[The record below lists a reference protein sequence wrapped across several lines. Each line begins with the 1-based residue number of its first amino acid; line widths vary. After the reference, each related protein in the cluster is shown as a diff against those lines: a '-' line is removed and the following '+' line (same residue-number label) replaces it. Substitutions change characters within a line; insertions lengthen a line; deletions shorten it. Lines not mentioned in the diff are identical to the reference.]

1 MRLEQQNWILMKTP
15 MPSFVALFSQGR
27 RGGGQHRSYSSS
39 YFADL
44 SSDSPKEKAAPDE
57 GHDLLTINTYVGLA
71 LTSFKPT
78 LRLVDYID
86 AALTAHDAAIAVT
99 LLERTEGVTNFHGFI
114 PSLSRRGDCALGYIQ
129 GQSDPP

>member
-1 MRLEQQNWILMKTP
+1 MKTP
-15 MPSFVALFSQGR
+15 MPSVVALFSQGR

-99 LLERTEGVTNFHGFI
+99 LLERTEGVTNFHGAC
-114 PSLSRRGDCALGYIQ
+114 PSCRGARIAPWVAFRPEWPAKSWWTILGSNQ
-129 GQSDPP
+129 